1 MARPVILFQLYIF
14 HSHNMVIPIRVH
26 IIKRPG
32 AAMQVNRRIIHQIPT
47 QTTDAKIRKA
57 VWLVFV

>member
-14 HSHNMVIPIRVH
+14 HSHNMVIAIRVH

-32 AAMQVNRRIIHQIPT
+32 AAMEVNRRIIHQIPT
-47 QTTDAKIRKA
+47 QTTDAKN
-57 VWLVFV
+57 